1 MGCIIH
7 RDIRFSNIL
16 ITHNLEPVVG
26 GCFPFFVQHGV
37 IVYILK
43 DTFPSLL
50 NVHLSIVFFF
60 ASNFL
65 FIKVI
70 VDCLKTI
77 HMKGKGS
84 SIFLFPRDHNLKC
97 VF

>member
-16 ITHNLEPVVG
+16 ITHNFEPVVG

-50 NVHLSIVFFF
+50 NVHLSIVFFLPQIF
-60 ASNFL
+60 SS
-65 FIKVI
+65 
-70 VDCLKTI
+70 LK
-77 HMKGKGS
+77 
-84 SIFLFPRDHNLKC
+84 
-97 VF
+97 